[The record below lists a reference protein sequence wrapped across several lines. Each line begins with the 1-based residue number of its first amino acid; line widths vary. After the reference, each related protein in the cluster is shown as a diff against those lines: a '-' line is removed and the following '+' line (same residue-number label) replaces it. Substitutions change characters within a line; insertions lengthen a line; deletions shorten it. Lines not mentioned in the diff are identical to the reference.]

1 MSDLEN
7 INKSLDNI
15 EGNLENL
22 YKELEAGKTSQK
34 AYESELKALG
44 DKQAELAKA
53 LSDTTQSL
61 DATVKGMKADRDAMK
76 SLGELASEN
85 AVLKSFKSGTA
96 VFDVKSA
103 PVGTAAQGAANSITR
118 GTLAPA
124 YEAGWKTLPDQ
135 PLGIEDLFPH
145 VSVSVDA
152 ITYQKGGGLTDGSA
166 VTKEGEALPQSTVTK
181 PSLATANVVDIGSY
195 AIVTHQLITNEAAF
209 ASYINAKMQY
219 KLRLAV
225 ENQLINGTGGATQLS
240 GLLNTGNHTDKTTEA
255 RAGLPKSGATL
266 FDLALL
272 LKAEFEK
279 QFISPQNILL
289 NPADWTQLCL
299 LKDSRGYYLLGGPQS
314 LASKSLWGVPVITS
328 SLVPSG
334 KYIMGD
340 FTQAATIYE
349 REALQFRISD
359 QDAENFKSNL
369 YTLRVTRRLA
379 FSVELPELVYAG
391 NFALADA

>member
-22 YKELEAGKTSQK
+22 HKELEAGKTSQK

-44 DKQAELAKA
+44 NKQAELAKA
-53 LSDTTQSL
+53 LSDATQSL
-61 DATVKGMKADRDAMK
+61 DAAVKGMNADRAAMK
-76 SLGELASEN
+76 SIGQLAAENSE
-85 AVLKSFKSGTA
+85 LKSFKSGTA
-96 VFDVKSA
+96 TFDVKAA
-103 PVGTAAQGAANSITR
+103 PSVTR
-118 GTLAPA
+118 STLAPA
-124 YEAGWKTLPDQ
+124 YEACWKVLPDQ

-166 VTKEGEALPQSTVTK
+166 VTKEGEGLPQSTVTK
-181 PSLATANVVDIGSY
+181 PTLATATVVDIGSY
-195 AIVTHQLITNEAAF
+195 AIVTNQLITNEAAF

-225 ENQLINGTGGATQLS
+225 ENQIVNGNGEATQLS
-240 GLLNTGNHTDKTTEA
+240 GLLKSGNYTDKTAAA

-266 FDLALL
+266 FDFALL

-391 NFALADA
+391 NFSLSDPTSGDVGG

>member
-1 MSDLEN
+1 MSDIES
-7 INKSLDNI
+7 ISKSLDSI
-15 EGNLENL
+15 EGNLKSLHDEM
-22 YKELEAGKTSQK
+22 EAGKASQK
-34 AYESELKALG
+34 AYDGELKALG

-53 LSDTTQSL
+53 LSDATQSL
-61 DATVKGMKADRDAMK
+61 DAAVQGAKADREARK
-76 SLGELASEN
+76 SLGQLAAEN
-85 AVLKSFKSGTA
+85 ESLKGFKTGT
-96 VFDVKSA
+96 VMFDVKAA
-103 PVGTAAQGAANSITR
+103 PSGTAAQGAANSVTR
-118 GTLAPA
+118 ATLAPA
-124 YEAGWKTLPDQ
+124 YEAGWKVLPDQ

-145 VSVSVDA
+145 VSVGVDA
-152 ITYQKGGGLTDGSA
+152 ITYQKGGGITDGSA
-166 VTKEGEALPQSTVTK
+166 VTKEGEQYRQTTVTK
-181 PSLATANVVDIGSY
+181 PTLATANVVDIGSF
-195 AIVTHQLITNEAAF
+195 AIVTHQLIANEAAF

-219 KLRLAV
+219 KLKLTI
-225 ENQLINGTGGATQLS
+225 ENQLINGNGTATQLG
-240 GLLNTGNHTDKTTEA
+240 GLMLAGNHTDKTADA

-279 QFISPQNILL
+279 QFVSPQRILL

-314 LASKSLWGVPVITS
+314 LASKSLWGVPVTTS

-334 KYIMGD
+334 KYVMGD

-369 YTLRVTRRLA
+369 FTLRVTRRMA